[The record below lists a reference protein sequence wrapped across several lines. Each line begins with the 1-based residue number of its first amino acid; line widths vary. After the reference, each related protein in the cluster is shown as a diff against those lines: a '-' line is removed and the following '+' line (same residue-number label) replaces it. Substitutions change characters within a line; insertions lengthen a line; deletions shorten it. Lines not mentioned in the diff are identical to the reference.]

1 VGFWSTIFGTPN
13 HEGVTPNSNPSATPP
28 TVGPGDYTPGDPEG
42 ITFDNWDDEE
52 TFARSFPIIQPSP
65 WDGWP
70 AEWST
75 PNWGRGLQK
84 LVDTARDCIDLN
96 SSILAAMPV
105 YRVASGQV
113 QAPLSWMS
121 NPDPAIYTSWNEFAR
136 QLFTDYQ
143 LGEAFV
149 MPSDFYANGKPM
161 HFRVV
166 PPYLVKADMGAGHRL
181 YKIGSV
187 DVTADILHVRYN
199 SSTDQPHGW
208 GPLED
213 AGARMTAAKLLT
225 ERMTKLASTGGQT
238 LEWISSDQPINKP
251 QSDELLDQWLESK
264 QRSQGLAGVFGRGA
278 DLKQATMMSAKEMAL
293 LELAQFT
300 ESRIAVKLGVPP
312 YLVGLPSGGDPMTY
326 SNVTQL
332 FDFHHRAGLNTKV
345 AAVMSALSG
354 WALPRGQ
361 RVELNRDE
369 YTRPSF
375 NDRAAGYK
383 ALAETGVALG
393 QPVITADEIRTME
406 RLQGDVPEEAPT
418 AADALTGGNEL

>member
-1 VGFWSTIFGTPN
+1 MGFWSNLLGIPN
-13 HEGVTPNSNPSATPP
+13 HEGVTPNANPHATPP
-28 TVGPGDYTPGDPEG
+28 SVGPGDYSPGEPDAVTLEG
-42 ITFDNWDDEE
+42 WDDDDE
-52 TFARSFPIIQPSP
+52 TQLRSLPLIQPSP

-75 PNWGRGLQK
+75 PAWGQGLQK

-105 YRVASGQV
+105 YRVGSGQV

-121 NPDPAIYTSWNEFAR
+121 NPDPDIYTSWNEFAR

-149 MPSDFYANGKPM
+149 MPSDFFANGKPM

-166 PPYLVKADMGAGHRL
+166 PAHLVKVDMGVRQRL

-199 SSTDQPHGW
+199 SSTDQPRGW

-238 LEWISSDQPINKP
+238 LEWISSDQPINKT
-251 QSDELLDQWLESK
+251 QSDELLEQWLESK
-264 QRSQGLAGVFGRGA
+264 QRSQGLGGVFGRGA
-278 DLKQATMMSAKEMAL
+278 DLKQSQMMSAKDLAL

-345 AAVMSALSG
+345 SAVMSALSG

-369 YTRPSF
+369 YTRPPF
-375 NDRAAGYK
+375 NERASGYK
-383 ALAETGVALG
+383 ALVETGVALG
-393 QPVITADEIRTME
+393 EPVITADEIRTME
-406 RLQGDVPEEAPT
+406 RLQGDAPEQAPT
-418 AADALTGGNEL
+418 AADALMGGDQ